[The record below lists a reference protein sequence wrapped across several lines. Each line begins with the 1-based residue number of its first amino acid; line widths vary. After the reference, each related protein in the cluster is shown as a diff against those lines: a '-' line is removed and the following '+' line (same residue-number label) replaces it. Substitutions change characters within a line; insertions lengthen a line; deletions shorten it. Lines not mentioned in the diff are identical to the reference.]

1 MGHTAFDPTKMFQR
15 IFAFEIYYRL
25 QRRATFVYFLL
36 VFFLSFFAVVSPT
49 AKLFG
54 AIGNVSPNSPY
65 VISVVFVLLSF
76 FMLIVSSA
84 VMGFAMVRDREHNI
98 ESLLFTTRV
107 EKFDYLFGRV
117 AGSYCTLL

>member
-1 MGHTAFDPTKMFQR
+1 MFRR
-15 IFAFEIYYRL
+15 IFAFELYYRF

-76 FMLIVSSA
+76 FMLIISSA
-84 VMGFAMVRDREHNI
+84 VMGFAMVRDREHNL
-98 ESLLFTTRV
+98 ESILFTTRAK
-107 EKFDYLFGRV
+107 KFDYLFGRF
-117 AGSYCTLL
+117 AGSYCTLFLMGVAAWLG